1 MTFNEAIKIQVSE
14 FILRL
19 IEDEQE
25 MIRRQPKDKES
36 LRKQIAADVE
46 LFLANGGTIEILPP
60 GKSTNLDHDESWRS
74 FSL

>member
-1 MTFNEAIKIQVSE
+1 MNFNDAIKIQVSE

-19 IEDEQE
+19 IEEEQE
-25 MIRRQPKDKES
+25 MVRRQPKDKES
-36 LRKQIAADVE
+36 LRQQIAADVE
-46 LFLANGGTIEILPP
+46 RFLEQGGRIEILPP